1 MDYKLTELIDIQL
14 LQNLQEKLNAIYS
27 FPSAIL
33 DNDGNVLTAVA
44 WQDLCTKYHRRH
56 PQCEK
61 ECIKSDQYILK
72 HLHEANPAVTYVCPH
87 GLVDN
92 ALPIIISGKHL
103 GNFFTGQIFLEKPD
117 REFFRNQAKK
127 YGFNE
132 VDYLEAVER
141 VPVWT
146 KEKLAQYLDFIK
158 DFIEIIAGIGLT
170 QLKQIEAN
178 KVIKESAERNRAI
191 IQSTYDWI
199 WEIEENGKY
208 CYSSDKVE
216 RILGYTAAEIIG
228 KTPFDLMSKE
238 EGDRVG
244 TIFKDIVAKKG
255 SIVEL
260 ENWNIHKDGHKVC
273 LLTNGYPI
281 FSDTG
286 EILGYRGADK
296 DITERKLAEAE
307 LVKAKE
313 VAEESERI
321 FSDMTKNSPG
331 VIYQFYARKDGSTG
345 FYYISPKVYEMF
357 GLSTDSEPG
366 DWGLGQRV
374 HPDEKEGFIS
384 SVMQAIKEFKE
395 FNYECRLVTNKGLQW
410 CQFLS
415 RPMKK
420 GDEVIFNGIILDITD
435 RKKHEL
441 LIKEKGDVIE
451 TQNELLKRLNQDL
464 IKAKEQAEESDRLKS
479 AFLANMSHEIRTPM
493 NGILGFAELL
503 KEPGLTGEEQLEY
516 IHIIEKSGARMLNII
531 NDIIDISKI
540 ESGLIKLDMEASNI
554 NEQIEYIYTFFKP
567 EVEAKGMKL
576 SIRNTLPAKEATIYT
591 DREKL
596 YAILTNLVKNAI
608 KYTNEGSIEFGY
620 NLVETQCIASLQFF
634 VKDTGIGIPKDRLEA
649 IFERFIQ
656 ADMENAKAR
665 QGAGLGLAITKS
677 YVEMLGGKIWVESG
691 DYGGSTFYFTLPYS
705 SNPIDNQLNYKPLS
719 VQKKEPQINVE
730 GRDLKILIVEDDTP
744 SVMLLSLII
753 KLLGRNILKARNG
766 LEAVE
771 VCRHNPDIDLILMDI
786 QMPLMGGYE
795 ATRIIRQ
802 FNKDV
807 VIIAQTA
814 YGLAGEMEKA
824 IKAGCNDYI
833 SKPIDKNLLLEV
845 ILKHLT
851 DTEENKII
859 EANN

>member
-1 MDYKLTELIDIQL
+1 MRL
-14 LQNLQEKLNAIYS
+14 L
-27 FPSAIL
+27 
-33 DNDGNVLTAVA
+33 
-44 WQDLCTKYHRRH
+44 
-56 PQCEK
+56 
-61 ECIKSDQYILK
+61 
-72 HLHEANPAVTYVCPH
+72 
-87 GLVDN
+87 
-92 ALPIIISGKHL
+92 
-103 GNFFTGQIFLEKPD
+103 
-117 REFFRNQAKK
+117 
-127 YGFNE
+127 
-132 VDYLEAVER
+132 
-141 VPVWT
+141 
-146 KEKLAQYLDFIK
+146 
-158 DFIEIIAGIGLT
+158 
-170 QLKQIEAN
+170 
-178 KVIKESAERNRAI
+178 
-191 IQSTYDWI
+191 
-199 WEIEENGKY
+199 
-208 CYSSDKVE
+208 
-216 RILGYTAAEIIG
+216 
-228 KTPFDLMSKE
+228 SK
-238 EGDRVG
+238 
-244 TIFKDIVAKKG
+244 
-255 SIVEL
+255 
-260 ENWNIHKDGHKVC
+260 
-273 LLTNGYPI
+273 
-281 FSDTG
+281 
-286 EILGYRGADK
+286 
-296 DITERKLAEAE
+296 
-307 LVKAKE
+307 
-313 VAEESERI
+313 RI
-321 FSDMTKNSPG
+321 FSDMTLNSPG

-357 GLSTDSEPG
+357 GLSTDSISG

-384 SVMQAIKEFKE
+384 SVMQAVRE
-395 FNYECRLVTNKGLQW
+395 FNYECRLVTKKGTQW

-420 GDEVIFNGIILDITD
+420 GDEVIFNGIILDISE
-435 RKKHEL
+435 RKKHEFL
-441 LIKEKGDVIE
+441 LKEKGDVIE
-451 TQNELLKRLNQDL
+451 KQNELLKRLNQDL
-464 IKAKEQAEESDRLKS
+464 IIAKEQAEESDRLKS

-503 KEPGLTGEEQLEY
+503 KEPDLSGAEQLEY
-516 IHIIEKSGARMLNII
+516 IQIIEKSGTRMLNII

-540 ESGLIKLDMEASNI
+540 ESGLLKLDMEESNI

-567 EVEAKGMKL
+567 EVEAKGIKL
-576 SIRNTLPAKEATIYT
+576 SIQNTLPTREATIYT

-608 KYTNEGSIEFGY
+608 KYTNKGSIEFGY
-620 NLVETQCIASLQFF
+620 NLVETQCIAALQFF

-656 ADMENAKAR
+656 ADMINVKAR

-677 YVEMLGGKIWVESG
+677 YVEILGGKIWAESG
-691 DYGGSTFYFTLPYS
+691 ESGGSTFYFTLPYS
-705 SNPIDNQLNYKPLS
+705 INFTDNQLNNKPLS
-719 VQKKEPQINVE
+719 VQKKEAQINVE

-771 VCRHNPDIDLILMDI
+771 VCRNNPDIDLILMDI

-795 ATRIIRQ
+795 ATRLIRE

-851 DTEENKII
+851 DTEENKFI
-859 EANN
+859 EANK